1 MTAPARRAAFE
12 VLREVNR
19 GRSSLPDAL
28 ARARRSLGDSRDRA
42 LAADI
47 ATGTL
52 RWQAMLDYV
61 IVHVA
66 RRDIDRLDPEVR
78 DILRLSAYQL
88 LKLDRI
94 PVAAA
99 VNDAVELT
107 RGAGKK
113 SATGFVNAV
122 LRKMAA
128 ERHRTLLPAPPARGS
143 GTPGVPDPQELSA
156 SVRTREAALD
166 YLAITMSH
174 PRWLMRRWLERYGF
188 EATARWTAFDN
199 APAAMTL
206 RANRL
211 KATPH
216 EVRERLEQVGVKVE
230 PARFAPNGLV
240 VLSGHPLATPVADR
254 GLFIVQ
260 DEASQLVVELVGA
273 RAGERILDACA
284 SPGIKTTALAA
295 LVGSEG
301 QIVATDL
308 RQRRVALLRRTLDDF
323 GADNAAVVRCDVGAP
338 LPFRPEFDAVLLD
351 APCSGLGTI
360 RRDPEIR
367 WRRTEADLER
377 FGATQQALLEHASA
391 AVRPGG
397 RLVYA
402 TCSSEPEE
410 NDDVVEAFL
419 RRHPE
424 FRRARPETLGMTITP
439 ALARVLDEAGTLR
452 TLPHAHGLEAFF
464 AALLVRRSDLY

>member
-52 RWQAMLDYV
+52 RWQAMLDHV
-61 IVHVA
+61 IVRVA

-94 PVAAA
+94 PVGAA

-122 LRKMAA
+122 LRKIAA
-128 ERHRTLLPAPPARGS
+128 DRHRTPLPAPPADL
-143 GTPGVPDPQELSA
+143 PDRTSA
-156 SVRTREAALD
+156 SSAATRKAALD

-211 KATPH
+211 KATPR

-230 PARFAPNGLV
+230 PARFAPDGLV

-308 RQRRVALLRRTLDDF
+308 RQRRVALLRRTLNDF

-391 AVRPGG
+391 VVRPGG

-410 NDDVVEAFL
+410 NDDIVEAFL

-439 ALARVLDEAGTLR
+439 PLARVLDEAGTLR

-464 AALLVRRSDLY
+464 AALLVRRRDLY